1 MFGRGNRRYLIVTGE
16 GNEDGFRRT
25 AMRQKM
31 MNGGQFRMGGGNY
44 KTHPA
49 YEEGYKRGYE
59 HAWKDHERMTNG
71 NMPDFMDED

>member
-1 MFGRGNRRYLIVTGE
+1 
-16 GNEDGFRRT
+16 
-25 AMRQKM
+25 
-31 MNGGQFRMGGGNY
+31 MGGSNY

-71 NMPDFMDED
+71 NMSDFMDED